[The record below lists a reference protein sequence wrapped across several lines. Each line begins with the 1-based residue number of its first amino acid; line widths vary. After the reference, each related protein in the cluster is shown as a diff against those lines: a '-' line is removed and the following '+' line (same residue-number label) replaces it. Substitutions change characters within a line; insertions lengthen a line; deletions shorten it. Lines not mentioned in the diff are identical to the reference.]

1 MSHIIELCH
10 FAADVPDILLKPLL
24 VKVGFDV
31 AYLPQGLNGVM
42 HRQEPCSKEKL
53 AVQKFTRRNTFKVKT
68 IL

>member
-42 HRQEPCSKEKL
+42 HRQEPCLERE
-53 AVQKFTRRNTFKVKT
+53 AGCAEIHQT
-68 IL
+68 